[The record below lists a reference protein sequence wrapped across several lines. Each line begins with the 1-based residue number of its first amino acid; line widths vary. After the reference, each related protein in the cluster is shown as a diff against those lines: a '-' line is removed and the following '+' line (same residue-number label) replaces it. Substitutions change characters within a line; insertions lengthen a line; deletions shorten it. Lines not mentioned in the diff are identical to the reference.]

1 MNAWYWFWSVYLVI
15 GALHAMRGYV
25 LVARKVP
32 SIKKRHFGAFLT
44 MMLITISWPYIFFRF
59 CQRVLEYEKER
70 DET

>member
-1 MNAWYWFWSVYLVI
+1 MTVWHYFWSVYLVI

-32 SIKKRHFGAFLT
+32 EIKRRHVGAFLT

-59 CQRVLEYEKER
+59 LQMIVGHVKSR